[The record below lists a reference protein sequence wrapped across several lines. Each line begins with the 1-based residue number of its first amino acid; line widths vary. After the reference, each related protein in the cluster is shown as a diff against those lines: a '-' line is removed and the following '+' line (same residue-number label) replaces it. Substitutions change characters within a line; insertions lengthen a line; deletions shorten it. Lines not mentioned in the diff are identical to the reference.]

1 MKPLH
6 LASALLIVI
15 FGLVGVALSPRER
28 PVGPAR
34 PAEVADFTQDEAGS
48 PRVMR
53 TPFHIIEQDSPAIAR
68 DGRLIESIGIEMPR
82 GTFLPVLEAGAV
94 QPAWAS
100 RTYGTARPEQT
111 SLRLHIVRGKSG
123 RISENQSLG
132 WIKLTGFQP
141 GPNDL
146 AMVAIALRVADGNI
160 VLGAIDVN
168 TQQPVSVEM
177 VESPLAP

>member
-1 MKPLH
+1 
-6 LASALLIVI
+6 
-15 FGLVGVALSPRER
+15 
-28 PVGPAR
+28 
-34 PAEVADFTQDEAGS
+34 
-48 PRVMR
+48 MR

-100 RTYGTARPEQT
+100 KTYGTARPEQT
-111 SLRLHIVRGKSG
+111 SLRLHIVRGNSG